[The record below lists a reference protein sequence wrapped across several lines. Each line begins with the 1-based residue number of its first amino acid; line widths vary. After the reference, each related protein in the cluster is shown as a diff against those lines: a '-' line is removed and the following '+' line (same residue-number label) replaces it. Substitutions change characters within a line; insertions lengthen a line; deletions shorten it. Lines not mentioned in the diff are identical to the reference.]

1 MRVGGGEADTSSS
14 GQGLDCGQTGMDQV
28 AEVDLRM
35 DNLRRRM
42 GRAEGEDSKASW
54 ISKRGRVAEWL
65 VWSGRVLMCERAER
79 ESNSLLL

>member
-1 MRVGGGEADTSSS
+1 MRVGSGEADTSRCRH
-14 GQGLDCGQTGMDQV
+14 GLGCGQTGMDQV
-28 AEVDLRM
+28 EEVDLRM

-79 ESNSLLL
+79 ESNSLV